1 MKERNTRRGF
11 TLIELLVVVLII
23 GILAA
28 VALPQYQKA
37 IDKAYFTQI
46 WTAAQAIGQAQ
57 EVYYLA
63 NGSYAT
69 SLEQLDI
76 DASKIYSSAS
86 QIQLTQCGDGTPAS
100 VYVYHPKL
108 PGVLLIWGYHHQCRS
123 LVQSAWGG
131 KQSCY
136 ATKNNARANGLCAT
150 MTNRP
155 VRTLNEN
162 GTCNAGYHC
171 SYAFQ

>member
-1 MKERNTRRGF
+1 MEKTSEQGF

-28 VALPQYQKA
+28 VALPQYHKA
-37 IDKAYFTQI
+37 VDRAHFAKV

-69 SLEQLDI
+69 SLDQLDI
-76 DASKIYSSAS
+76 DASKIHSSALY
-86 QIQLTQCGDGTPAS
+86 IRLNQCSSSIPAS

-108 PGVLLIWGYHHQCRS
+108 PVFLIWSYRHQCS
-123 LVQSAWGG
+123 SMSSWVNG
-131 KQSCY
+131 KSCY
-136 ATKNNARANGLCAT
+136 ADKDNARANRLCAT

-162 GTCNAGYHC
+162 GNCNAGGLCTY
-171 SYAFQ
+171 SF